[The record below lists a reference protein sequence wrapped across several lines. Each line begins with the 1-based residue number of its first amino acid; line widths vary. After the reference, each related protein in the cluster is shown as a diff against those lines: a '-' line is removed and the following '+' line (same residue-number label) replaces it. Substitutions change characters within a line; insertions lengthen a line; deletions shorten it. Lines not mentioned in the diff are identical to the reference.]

1 MITSSSVDEQS
12 FRKLLSRNIGL
23 PLGVGV
29 LSVVFFVSLITYLM
43 STIQWVEHTDRVI
56 NNANEAVKLTVDLE
70 TGMRGYLLT
79 GDEHFL
85 DPYET
90 ARPRIVVALQTLQ
103 ELTADNPVQV
113 DRLHRLQAMQEEW
126 NTYAQTMI
134 ELQRSSGDYRSA
146 VRAGRGKRL
155 TDEIRKQ
162 YEDVIEMEQQLRT
175 TRNEEVR
182 RTTLWSI
189 SLYVLFVVGISAL
202 LAYIGRRDL
211 LSLSRSYSTNLAAQ
225 QSSARR
231 LEQQAWLRNGQTEL
245 AEQVLGQL
253 SLNLLGRN
261 ILQFCAQ
268 YLGSAVAAV
277 YVKEDHGGLNR
288 VATYGFSREQEAVDQ
303 QIYNGEGIA
312 GQAVLQGRLIRLDE
326 VPADYF
332 KVSSGLGDGVPR
344 SVLVVPTSDDGR
356 VNGVIELGFLR
367 ALDERDQEFLA
378 SHADQPERPELTAA
392 RRETGQ

>member
-126 NTYAQTMI
+126 NTYAQSMI

-175 TRNEEVR
+175 SRN
-182 RTTLWSI
+182 
-189 SLYVLFVVGISAL
+189 
-202 LAYIGRRDL
+202 
-211 LSLSRSYSTNLAAQ
+211 
-225 QSSARR
+225 
-231 LEQQAWLRNGQTEL
+231 
-245 AEQVLGQL
+245 
-253 SLNLLGRN
+253 
-261 ILQFCAQ
+261 
-268 YLGSAVAAV
+268 
-277 YVKEDHGGLNR
+277 
-288 VATYGFSREQEAVDQ
+288 
-303 QIYNGEGIA
+303 
-312 GQAVLQGRLIRLDE
+312 
-326 VPADYF
+326 
-332 KVSSGLGDGVPR
+332 
-344 SVLVVPTSDDGR
+344 
-356 VNGVIELGFLR
+356 
-367 ALDERDQEFLA
+367 
-378 SHADQPERPELTAA
+378 
-392 RRETGQ
+392 